1 MHKQWLV
8 DPIEKHAHGFLFFSA
23 CEQDRGPQGLPKAPF
38 FKSPLNGVGPPGTS
52 KDNCFSSSLWMGLG
66 HRCLG
71 CSWGLP
77 NDVLRSRFAGLRGLR
92 PRFFFF
98 MALVLGCLCTDGCL
112 GCSSAFCWPVWQANR
127 ATVEAPHGPALPWLY
142 KASPHTQAGPQRPQ
156 KNSTWVCFVMA
167 VAGRPAHSG
176 RPKEPPESFH
186 MGLLCHGLIRE
197 PRTQAGPRSPQRGST
212 WVCFA
217 MALQGRRTHQ
227 GAYKVIR
234 KGVSLE
240 VPGGPN
246 HAKGNSKKGVLE
258 SPRRPKPCQGQFEKG
273 RL

>member
-1 MHKQWLV
+1 
-8 DPIEKHAHGFLFFSA
+8 
-23 CEQDRGPQGLPKAPF
+23 
-38 FKSPLNGVGPPGTS
+38 
-52 KDNCFSSSLWMGLG
+52 
-66 HRCLG
+66 
-71 CSWGLP
+71 
-77 NDVLRSRFAGLRGLR
+77 
-92 PRFFFF
+92 

-246 HAKGNSKKGVLE
+246 HAKGYSKKGVLE
-258 SPRRPKPCQGQFEKG
+258 SPRRPKPCQRQFEKG